1 MVKVL
6 KTCKHLFVGF
16 LMQIIQKL
24 IKDFE
29 TLYKPDYNCIILR
42 QLETS
47 FKMTFGI
54 DIYLAGYN
62 YSTKAFY

>member
-1 MVKVL
+1 MEEIPHGSAKEMAWEMVKVL

-29 TLYKPDYNCIILR
+29 TLYKPDNSCIIL
-42 QLETS
+42 
-47 FKMTFGI
+47 
-54 DIYLAGYN
+54 DN
-62 YSTKAFY
+62 